1 MTKFNSDSMPQDISP
16 IVKKLRVF
24 VESCIEEEIEKAEYA
39 NGKDCAKIVEESL
52 RSVTMKIFHKNLQV
66 HSAVKED
73 ANFFDDAIK
82 KLFNIGDDE

>member
-1 MTKFNSDSMPQDISP
+1 MKVIFRDSFGKDLDRLKDKPLKEKIALV
-16 IVKKLRVF
+16 I
-24 VESCIEEEIEKAEYA
+24 EEIEKAEYA

-52 RSVTMKIFHKNLQV
+52 RSVTMKIFHKNPQV